1 MEVGDGVFIRD
12 RVGVFLFFGIVAL
25 TFYSFLGV
33 LDVTPPAFSVQQ
45 VPEGI
50 FVHPK
55 GSLMPSGN
63 GYTPYWTALV
73 MTGLMFSLT
82 HASRVIADHNDL
94 NEERPLIYWVVVTGI
109 LAILYAAIFY
119 GGLWLDTGIETT
131 RNPPLSGAPMTVW
144 IFIILHSLLVGLYCS
159 VYQRRLLPPTLNQ
172 NRRASIEVY
181 MRNQWR
187 VGRLLV
193 AVSIAFLVGVSIPI
207 AQGFSGDTLAIYGL
221 LFLWGSILPPLLG
234 IAMFQ
239 FFRVLACQ
247 NLLLNRVERVSWWRY
262 R

>member
-33 LDVTPPAFSVQQ
+33 LDVTPPAFSVQE

-50 FVHPK
+50 FVDPK
-55 GSLMPSGN
+55 ENLMPSGN
-63 GYTPYWTALV
+63 RYTPYWMALAMAV
-73 MTGLMFSLT
+73 LMFGLT
-82 HASRVIADHNDL
+82 RGFHSILDRKDW
-94 NEERPLIYWVVVTGI
+94 NERRPLTYWVAVTGI
-109 LAILYAAIFY
+109 LAILYAGIFY

-131 RNPPLSGAPMTVW
+131 RHPPLSGAPTTVW
-144 IFIILHSLLVGLYCS
+144 IFIILHSLLVGLLCS

-172 NRRASIEVY
+172 KRRNSIEVY

-187 VGRLLV
+187 VGRMLV

-234 IAMFQ
+234 IALFQ

-247 NLLLNRVERVSWWRY
+247 NLLLNRAPRVDWWRY